1 MVTCMLTS
9 DAAVIGRVRAGDP
22 DAFSLL
28 VDRYHERCA
37 RLAMRLLGDSDD
49 AADAV
54 QDAFIR
60 AYNSLDRYQ
69 ERDRFSSWLMC
80 IVANRCRSATE
91 TSRRR
96 ADVAGEWWHAQVEPE
111 SSCGETFS
119 GIMTPE
125 RDHAL
130 AERLSVALAQ
140 LRPETR
146 TAVVRKYAE
155 DMSYEEMAAATGVG
169 ISALKMRVAR
179 GSAQLR
185 RVLAGAG
192 VVVVTVMLIF
202 EAHKPRDVENS
213 PVTAVST
220 VACDTLRSLI
230 RDTLSQGVRDTLL
243 PAARCTAD
251 SSVLEPRRTRTR
263 PARIFQ
269 IFHKRGL

>member
-1 MVTCMLTS
+1 MVTS

-69 ERDRFSSWLMC
+69 ERDRFGSWLMC

-91 TSRRR
+91 TRRRR
-96 ADVAGEWWHAQVEPE
+96 ADVAGEWWQAHVEPE
-111 SSCGETFS
+111 SSGGETS
-119 GIMTPE
+119 RGVMTLE

-130 AERLSVALAQ
+130 AERLSAALSQ
-140 LRPETR
+140 LPPATR
-146 TAVVRKYAE
+146 TAVVRKYADE
-155 DMSYEEMAAATGVG
+155 MSYEEMAAATGVG
-169 ISALKMRVAR
+169 VSALKMRVAR

-185 RVLAGAG
+185 RVLVGTG
-192 VVVVTVMLIF
+192 VAVITVMLVF
-202 EAHKPRDVENS
+202 AAHRPRDVENS
-213 PVTAVST
+213 PVTAVNI
-220 VACDTLRSLI
+220 VACDTLRSLM
-230 RDTLSQGVRDTLL
+230 RDTLSKGVRDTLL
-243 PAARCTAD
+243 PAARCTPD
-251 SSVLEPRRTRTR
+251 SSVLEPRRTRTHSA
-263 PARIFQ
+263 PMFQ
-269 IFHKRGL
+269 IFQKRGL

>member
-1 MVTCMLTS
+1 MMTS

-54 QDAFIR
+54 QDSFIR

-69 ERDRFSSWLMC
+69 ERDRFGSWLMC

-96 ADVAGEWWHAQVEPE
+96 ADLAGEWWHMHAEPE
-111 SSCGETFS
+111 TSSGETSSDAASCG
-119 GIMTPE
+119 

-130 AERLSVALAQ
+130 AERLSAALSE
-140 LRPETR
+140 LPPGTR
-146 TAVVRKYAE
+146 TAVVGKYAQE
-155 DMSYEEMAAATGVG
+155 MSYEEMAAATGIGV
-169 ISALKMRVAR
+169 SALKMRVAR

-185 RVLAGAG
+185 RVLAGTG
-192 VVVVTVMLIF
+192 VAVVTVTLIF
-202 EAHKPRDVENS
+202 AAHRPRNVDPS
-213 PVTAVST
+213 PVAS
-220 VACDTLRSLI
+220 VACDTLRSLM
-230 RDTLSQGVRDTLL
+230 RDTLSQSVRDTLL
-243 PAARCTAD
+243 PAAHCTAD
-251 SSVLEPRRTRTR
+251 TRLLEPRRTRATR
-263 PARIFQ
+263 ISGLFY
-269 IFHKRGL
+269 KRGL

>member
-1 MVTCMLTS
+1 MVTS
-9 DAAVIGRVRAGDP
+9 DAAVIGRVRGGDP
-22 DAFSLL
+22 NAFSLL

-96 ADVAGEWWHAQVEPE
+96 ADVAGEWWQAHAEPE
-111 SSCGETFS
+111 RSCGETFS
-119 GIMTPE
+119 GAMTLE

-130 AERLSVALAQ
+130 TERLSVALSQ

-146 TAVVRKYAE
+146 TAVVWKYAE

-192 VVVVTVMLIF
+192 VAVITVAIIF
-202 EAHKPRDVENS
+202 AAHRPRDVETS
-213 PVTAVST
+213 PVTTVST
-220 VACDTLRSLI
+220 VACDTLRSLM

-243 PAARCTAD
+243 PAARCTPD
-251 SSVLEPRRTRTR
+251 SSALEPRRTRTR
-263 PARIFQ
+263 PARILEIFQ
-269 IFHKRGL
+269 KRGL